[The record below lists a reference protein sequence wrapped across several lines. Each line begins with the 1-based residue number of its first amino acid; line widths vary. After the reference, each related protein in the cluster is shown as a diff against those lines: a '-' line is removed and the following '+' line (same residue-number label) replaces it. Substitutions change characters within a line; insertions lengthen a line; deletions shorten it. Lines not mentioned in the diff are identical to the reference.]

1 MNSNA
6 EINFIEIKLVNE
18 SYKIFF
24 GKDYIENSAYYIK
37 DFTKTNKIAIITD
50 KNTANLYLN
59 KISRSLLDNK
69 YEVIHIILESGE
81 KIKNL
86 SSVENVI
93 NNLLETRFER
103 NDLIIGLGG
112 GVIGDL
118 AGFIASIIHRGV
130 DFINFPTTLL
140 AQVDSS
146 IGGKTGVNTKY
157 GKNLIG
163 SFKQP
168 LAVFSDTAS
177 LSTLP
182 IREIKAGYSELVKHA
197 LIKDKEL
204 FFWLC
209 KNWNVIFNQDKE
221 ITKAIKWSSK
231 IKAMLVQEDVKE
243 RGSRALLNLGHTYAH
258 AIESLLKYDGT
269 ILHGEAVSVGILLAY
284 QTSYLLGHSKKD
296 ELNKIIEHFN
306 DVGLATDLKKYNK
319 NNINSDILLNAMNN
333 DKKVK
338 SGQKTFIIPQ
348 GIGQAFISNE
358 INDEIIKSVI
368 DTALAS

>member
-6 EINFIEIKLVNE
+6 EMDFIKINLESE
-18 SYKIFF
+18 SYNIFF
-24 GKDYIENSAYYIK
+24 GKDYIENSANYIRE
-37 DFTKTNKIAIITD
+37 FTKTNKIAIITD
-50 KNTANLYLN
+50 DNTANLYLN
-59 KISRSLLDNK
+59 KISRSLLENK
-69 YEVIHIILESGE
+69 YEVIHIILKSGE

-93 NNLLETRFER
+93 NTLLKKRFER
-103 NDLIIGLGG
+103 DDLIIGLGG

-130 DFINFPTTLL
+130 NFINFPTTLL

-146 IGGKTGVNTKY
+146 IGGKTGVNTEY

-168 LAVFSDTAS
+168 LAVFSDTSS

-182 IREIKAGYSELVKHA
+182 VREIKAGYSELVKHA
-197 LIKDKEL
+197 LIKDNEL
-204 FFWLC
+204 FMWLC
-209 KNWNVIFNQDKE
+209 ENWNVIFNQEEE
-221 ITKAIKWSSK
+221 IIKAIKWSSN
-231 IKAMLVQEDVKE
+231 IKATLVQEDVRE

-269 ILHGEAVSVGILLAY
+269 ILHGEAVSIGIILAY

-306 DVGLATDLKKYNK
+306 DVGLITDLRKFNK
-319 NNINSDILLNAMNN
+319 NNIDSDMLLDAMNN

-338 SGQKTFIIPQ
+338 SGQKTFIIPE
-348 GIGQAFISNE
+348 GIGKAFINNK
-358 INDEIIKSVI
+358 INDEIIKSVV